1 MTDPKAIIFEDRKQI
16 SPFWRRLPWFFAFPL
31 QTDVLSRML
40 FLSLLAFLADLVA
53 WNLFLVLSVIGLVA
67 LRQGFDVME
76 AVSKGR
82 LTARHRMTF
91 VPGPGGRKLPWKALA
106 LFMLWA
112 ILLTSLVSTDHIFL
126 GLVVVL
132 LLSMGLPACMMVL
145 STTNSLSQALNPA
158 NWLFV
163 IFQVGKP
170 YLLLVVFLLLLLDGT
185 PRALRLLVPLVGMDM
200 TLPTV
205 LFTVLYVSQ
214 IMFAMMGYALYQFQ
228 QALGLHGGFGVVR
241 SGRRSEIRGV
251 TGANDTSTEG
261 IALRL
266 AEGDED
272 GAVELAYEQQRLN
285 PYDPAIQDRYHKL
298 LLLADKKERALAH
311 GQRYLRLLVRL
322 ARNGE
327 ALELL
332 LRLREL
338 DPDFLPDSPEL
349 RLPLATA
356 AFERGDTDPTVVALV
371 RSFDRYHPHHPDV
384 PAVYFLSA
392 RLMNERLGNHDA
404 ASAVLRAVRQKF
416 PEHPLTPT
424 VERYQTILERQHDGQ
439 PEAAKGMR

>member
-1 MTDPKAIIFEDRKQI
+1 MTDPKAILSEDPKEI

-31 QTDVLSRML
+31 QADVLARML
-40 FLSLLAFLADLVA
+40 LLSLLAFLADLVA

-67 LRQGFDVME
+67 LRQGFNAME

-91 VPGPGGRKLPWKALA
+91 VPGLGRAKLPWKALA

-112 ILLTSLVSTDHIFL
+112 MLLTFFVNTDRIFL
-126 GLVVVL
+126 GWLVVL
-132 LLSMGLPACMMVL
+132 LLSMSLPACVMVL

-158 NWLFV
+158 SWLFV
-163 IFQVGKP
+163 ILQVGKP
-170 YLLLVVFLLLLLDGT
+170 YLLLVVFLVLLLDGT
-185 PRALRLLVPLVGMDM
+185 PRALHLLVPLVGMDM

-228 QALGLHGGFGVVR
+228 QVLGLNGGFGVVR
-241 SGRRSEIRGV
+241 SGRTSEIRGM
-251 TGANDTSTEG
+251 TGTNDTSAEG

-285 PYDPAIQDRYHKL
+285 PYDLAIQDRYHKL
-298 LLLADKKERALAH
+298 LLLANKKERALAH
-311 GQRYLRLLVRL
+311 GQRYLGLLVRL
-322 ARNGE
+322 ARNRE

-332 LRLREL
+332 LRLRAL
-338 DPDFLPDSPEL
+338 APDFLPESPEL

-356 AFERGDTDPTVVALV
+356 AFERGDTDATVVALV
-371 RSFDRYHPHHPDV
+371 RSFDRYHPRHPDV

-392 RLMNERLGNHDA
+392 RLMSERLGNHDA
-404 ASAVLRAVRQKF
+404 ALAVLRAVRRKF

-424 VERYQTILERQHDGQ
+424 VERYQTILERQHDSQ
-439 PEAAKGMR
+439 QKAATGVR

>member
-1 MTDPKAIIFEDRKQI
+1 MTDPKAIIAEDTKAI

-31 QTDVLSRML
+31 QADVLARML
-40 FLSLLAFLADLVA
+40 LLSLLGFLADLVA
-53 WNLFLVLSVIGLVA
+53 WNLFLVLSVIGLLA
-67 LRQGFDVME
+67 LRQGFDAME
-76 AVSKGR
+76 AVSQGR
-82 LTARHRMTF
+82 LTAKHRMTF
-91 VPGPGGRKLPWKALA
+91 IPGPGGAKLPWKALA

-112 ILLTSLVSTDHIFL
+112 MLLTSLVSADRVFL
-126 GLVVVL
+126 GSVVAL
-132 LLSMGLPACMMVL
+132 LLSVSLPACVMVL

-163 IFQVGKP
+163 IRQVGKP
-170 YLLLVVFLLLLLDGT
+170 YVLLVVFLLLLLDGT
-185 PRALRLLVPLVGMDM
+185 PRSLDLLVPLVGVDM
-200 TLPTV
+200 ALPTA

-228 QALGLHGGFGVVR
+228 QVLGLHGGYGVVR
-241 SGRRSEIRGV
+241 SGRRSETRGV
-251 TGANDTSTEG
+251 TGANDTSAEG

-285 PYDPAIQDRYHKL
+285 PYDLAIQDRYHKL
-298 LLLADKKERALAH
+298 LLLADRKDRALAH

-356 AFERGDTDPTVVALV
+356 AFERGDTDATVVALV

-404 ASAVLRAVRQKF
+404 ALVVLRAVRQKF
-416 PEHPLTPT
+416 PEHPLTPA

-439 PEAAKGMR
+439 QKAGTGIR